1 MENQWQPKTR
11 DGRPVEN
18 VRPIDF
24 DFGAWKLQGEVTYP
38 DGERGTL
45 TWTED
50 GHHVSHRRPSD
61 SDLIPLEAPAW
72 ASADPD
78 PRKALAEAAKA
89 YKRAQDAEEASHAAE
104 RKALGELNVLLQ
116 DFGGH
121 ALVNI
126 DGEVYRFELDD
137 DEHEVAIEK
146 IEVL

>member
-1 MENQWQPKTR
+1 MMSKWQPKTR

-61 SDLIPLEAPAW
+61 SDLIPLEAPAEPPT
-72 ASADPD
+72 DPD
-78 PRKALAEAAKA
+78 PRKALVQAARA
-89 YKRAQDAEEASHAAE
+89 YKRAQDALDAAVLANALASNAFDDAFQ
-104 RKALGELNVLLQ
+104 ALGKPDLAFVVHV
-116 DFGGH
+116 DGKTFVFGE
-121 ALVNI
+121 
-126 DGEVYRFELDD
+126 DGEFSPV
-137 DEHEVAIEK
+137 
-146 IEVL
+146 EVL